1 MWITTSGAARA
12 NSAAHRVRVAD
23 LDALAAWRPGA
34 SAQQLRAEE
43 PGRAGDVDPHDIGQ
57 LDGAFA
63 RRCLIHSTRN
73 ATANAIAS
81 PTQHALPGLL
91 LELLAADV
99 AEHRRVGRPEP
110 AGDDVVAEEAM
121 PRQAL
126 RVAGRERDRGAP
138 ERDEPG
144 DEDDVA
150 ASFLELL
157 LGPVEALARLLVAEE
172 PLHRPLAGQL
182 ADPVG
187 DVVADD
193 GARPGGEDH
202 EEDVEVARAG
212 ERAGDDHHRLARDER
227 EERVE
232 HGDAED
238 GEVAPVRARDP
249 VDHLVEHDCILA
261 ETEAAMMRAMSLTPL
276 TGMRVLD
283 VTTSI
288 AGPYCAQIL
297 AALGADV
304 VKVER
309 PDTGD
314 DGRAWGPP
322 FWNGEGTMFLS
333 ANAGKRSLALSLRDP
348 RGREALL
355 RLVDGA
361 DVFLQS
367 LRPGLAD
374 ELGLGPDALRARNP
388 RLVYCSVGAYGHVGP
403 LSHEPGYDAL
413 MQAAGGLIS
422 ITGEPGRPGVRVGSS
437 LIDQGTGTWAAL
449 GVLAALLERGRS
461 GEGSVVDVS
470 LYETALGY
478 IGYHLAGYLADG
490 TVPHGQGTRFPM
502 VAPYQVFPT
511 RDGELMIAG
520 GNDRLFAAIC
530 DVVGLPELV
539 DDPRFAHEP
548 RPCAPPGRALC
559 DPGSRRCREHDTAH
573 WQARL
578 TEAGVPAAPV
588 ADVADVAHA
597 PQTEALGMLQ
607 HLDHPTIP
615 DLRLTALPLSFDGER
630 ALHPSA
636 PPAVGEHT
644 AEVLREAGYEHDEIA
659 ALAAEGV
666 IRR

>member
-1 MWITTSGAARA
+1 MG
-12 NSAAHRVRVAD
+12 H
-23 LDALAAWRPGA
+23 
-34 SAQQLRAEE
+34 
-43 PGRAGDVDPHDIGQ
+43 
-57 LDGAFA
+57 
-63 RRCLIHSTRN
+63 
-73 ATANAIAS
+73 
-81 PTQHALPGLL
+81 
-91 LELLAADV
+91 
-99 AEHRRVGRPEP
+99 
-110 AGDDVVAEEAM
+110 
-121 PRQAL
+121 
-126 RVAGRERDRGAP
+126 
-138 ERDEPG
+138 
-144 DEDDVA
+144 
-150 ASFLELL
+150 
-157 LGPVEALARLLVAEE
+157 
-172 PLHRPLAGQL
+172 
-182 ADPVG
+182 
-187 DVVADD
+187 
-193 GARPGGEDH
+193 
-202 EEDVEVARAG
+202 
-212 ERAGDDHHRLARDER
+212 
-227 EERVE
+227 
-232 HGDAED
+232 
-238 GEVAPVRARDP
+238 
-249 VDHLVEHDCILA
+249 
-261 ETEAAMMRAMSLTPL
+261 TPL
-276 TGMRVLD
+276 TGTRVLD

-304 VKVER
+304 IKVER

-348 RGREALL
+348 RGREAVL
-355 RLVDGA
+355 RLADGA

-374 ELGLGPDALRARNP
+374 ELGLGADALRERNP

-422 ITGEPGRPGVRVGSS
+422 MTGEQGRPGVRVGSS

-449 GVLAALLERGRS
+449 GVLTALLERDRT

-502 VAPYQVFPT
+502 VAPYQVFET

-530 DVVGLPELV
+530 AVVDRPALV
-539 DDPRFAHEP
+539 DDPRFSTNPDRVRHRDEL
-548 RPCAPPGRALC
+548 CAILEEAL
-559 DPGSRRCREHDTAH
+559 SENDTAH

-578 TEAGVPAAPV
+578 AEAGVPAAPV

-607 HLDHPTIP
+607 PLDHPSIP

-630 ALHPSA
+630 ALHRSA

-644 AEVLREAGYEHDEIA
+644 AEVLLEAGYENDEIA